1 MQDLGKQVLEESTC
15 QTDIGAILHTA
26 CCPSA
31 VVTETSYSPGTVL
44 HCPGHN
50 RPLFVLMT
58 HGEYSETLGS
68 SRSEKCVPG
77 ILRYI
82 PANVKHADN
91 VYGGAQGLVVRIKSV
106 LMEHVKSL
114 TVLESRSG
122 NLDGPEFD
130 NLGRQLLMEF
140 RRNDDATPLA
150 L

>member
-58 HGEYSETLGS
+58 HGEYSETLVS

-82 PANVKHADN
+82 PPNVKNADN
-91 VYGGAQGLVVRIKSV
+91 VYGGFQGWVVRTN
-106 LMEHVKSL
+106 
-114 TVLESRSG
+114 TVFMKQVRSR
-122 NLDGPEFD
+122 P
-130 NLGRQLLMEF
+130 
-140 RRNDDATPLA
+140 A